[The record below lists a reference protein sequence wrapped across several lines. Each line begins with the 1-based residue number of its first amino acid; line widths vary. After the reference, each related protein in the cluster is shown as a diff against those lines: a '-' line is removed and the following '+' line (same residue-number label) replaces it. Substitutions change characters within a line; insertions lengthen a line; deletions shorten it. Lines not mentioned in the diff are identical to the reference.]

1 MIVDCAAYVDGVR
14 QTEVLSL
21 DEVPAWLAKPDA
33 IVWLGLRM
41 PSAEELLQAGEVL
54 GIRHDELDEARSPH
68 VRPVLSTQAE
78 LTWLVVRT
86 VRWNTSLRCLMLGEL
101 SLLAGANYLLTIR
114 HGQAS
119 PLDGVRHRLEADG
132 ADLASPR
139 SIFAA
144 VLDHIVEDY
153 RPALDAFEHEA
164 IEEEREVLTNDRP
177 RRPRRLVQLK
187 RDVRD
192 LYLAVEP
199 LREPMRR
206 LGRRWA
212 SDGEVGEDLLGSLEE
227 TSDTLASMVERIHSL
242 SGLLDAA
249 IDANLAQI
257 GIQQNEDMRK
267 ISAWVAMAAVPTL
280 LAGIY
285 GMNFDQ
291 MPELRWAFGYPFAIG
306 LMVLVAGL
314 LYRGFKRSGWL

>member
-101 SLLAGANYLLTIR
+101 SLLASANYLLTIR